1 MGQSV
6 SAVLSHLGCGTS
18 SVISSY
24 IREQASRVRY
34 GSNLEFEALLYV
46 RVLQVS
52 ELGESVLAHHIV
64 TFFLSGGRENSE
76 ADNFGVLLRFN
87 SQGARRPGGWGE
99 ARGVTCDYFTS
110 GSSLSLGVIAVAS
123 SQSDS

>member
-18 SVISSY
+18 LVISSC
-24 IREQASRVRY
+24 IREHASRVRQ
-34 GSNLEFEALLYV
+34 GSNLESEALLYV
-46 RVLQVS
+46 RVLQAS

-64 TFFLSGGRENSE
+64 TFSLSGERENSE
-76 ADNFGVLLRFN
+76 ADNLGVLLRFH
-87 SQGARRPGGWGE
+87 SQGSRRPGVGW
-99 ARGVTCDYFTS
+99 GVTCDCFTS
-110 GSSLSLGVIAVAS
+110 GSSLSLGVITVAA